1 MDKLDQVR
9 IFLQVAEMGS
19 FIKAAHA
26 LDVPRATVS
35 AAVQQLETGLGTR
48 LLHRTTR
55 QVQLTADGAL
65 LLERG
70 RRLLAEADELD
81 RLFRGR
87 DRDVIGRL
95 NVDVPSRIARRV
107 IAPALPSLFRRHPNL
122 QLFLGST
129 DRSIDLVQEG
139 VDCAIRVGRLA
150 DSSLVVRP
158 LGQFALLNCASP
170 DYLREC
176 GVPAHPDALAHGH
189 WAVGYASPASGRE
202 LPWEV
207 CADGVTRELA
217 LPSRVIVNNAETYIA
232 SCLAGMGLIQIPR
245 FDVEHLLDSGALV
258 DVMPGY
264 RAAPMEVS
272 AVYPHRR
279 QRSRRLNA
287 FIEWFAELMGGALR
301 EGEHGATDPS

>member
-35 AAVQQLETGLGTR
+35 AAVQQLETALGTR

-55 QVQLTADGAL
+55 QVQPTADGAL

-81 RLFRGR
+81 RLFRRR
-87 DRDVIGRL
+87 DRDVVGRL

-107 IAPALPSLFRRHPNL
+107 VAPALPSLFRLYPKL
-122 QLFLGST
+122 QLSLGST
-129 DRSIDLVQEG
+129 DRTIDLVQEG
-139 VDCAIRVGRLA
+139 VDCAIRVGRLT

-158 LGQFALLNCASP
+158 LGRFTLINCASP

-176 GVPAHPDALAHGH
+176 GVPERPDALAHGH
-189 WAVGYASPASGRE
+189 WAVGYASPTTGRE
-202 LPWEV
+202 LGWEY
-207 CADGVTRELA
+207 CADGRRHMLT

-232 SCLAGMGLIQIPR
+232 SCVAGMGLIQIPR
-245 FDVEHLLDSGALV
+245 FDVEHLLASGALV
-258 DVMPGY
+258 DVMPGH
-264 RAAPMEVS
+264 RAEPMDVS

-279 QRSRRLNA
+279 HRSRRLNA
-287 FIEWFAELMGGALR
+287 FIEWFAELMAQALNDAGASGGA
-301 EGEHGATDPS
+301 

>member
-35 AAVQQLETGLGTR
+35 AAVQQLETGVGTR

-65 LLERG
+65 LVERG

-107 IAPALPSLFRRHPNL
+107 IAPALPSLFRRYPKL
-122 QLFLGST
+122 QLSLGST

-139 VDCAIRVGRLA
+139 VDCAIRVGWLA
-150 DSSLVVRP
+150 DSSLVARP
-158 LGQFALLNCASP
+158 LGRFVLVNCASP
-170 DYLREC
+170 DYLREH
-176 GVPAHPDALAHGH
+176 GVPTHPDALVHGH
-189 WAVGYASPASGRE
+189 WAVGYASPTSGRE
-202 LPWEV
+202 LPWEI
-207 CADGVTRELA
+207 CTDGAGQALA

-264 RAAPMEVS
+264 RAAPMDVS
-272 AVYPHRR
+272 AVYPHRGH
-279 QRSRRLNA
+279 RSRRLNA
-287 FIEWFAELMGGALR
+287 FIEWFEELMGGALR
-301 EGEHGATDPS
+301 ESGGDG